1 MEHILLSFVFYNIIL
16 IIFYNHYR
24 RGHKY
29 ITKSSLFFYTILLI
43 AFGTYGGGEGDYL
56 HYKESVEEFHTL
68 FDVMYYNGM
77 EIQYNYLAYVV
88 GANYDLWR
96 LVIFSIQFIGMSWL
110 LSKVKLNTY
119 PVFLCFITI
128 CLVLYT
134 YQRAY
139 WGVIF
144 YFMGLYLL
152 LEKKNPLFLIII
164 ALCYVSHT
172 QNIVLLALL
181 PLAFVNFRKWQLFLV
196 FLLIGVLATILK
208 DYFTAY
214 LDSGGVEGAEYL
226 NDKAQRYSE
235 GGLGNFG
242 NSIGEYIMF
251 IFRYVPLA
259 VIVLTCLKMIFSN
272 RDRYLAFYKPFRGI
286 VNITIGLT
294 IASLVVLFAD
304 LGAGTF
310 FYRIISMTLFPVSLL
325 LPYMVENRIVKKQ
338 SFNRYIWIYISV
350 AEMGYMK
357 DIYYAYANGVAW

>member
-1 MEHILLSFVFYNIIL
+1 MGHIFISFLFFNIILFVFYK
-16 IIFYNHYR
+16 HYR
-24 RGHKY
+24 RGHYY
-29 ITKSSLFFYTILLI
+29 INKSHLIFYTVLLI

-56 HYKESVEEFHTL
+56 HYKESVEVFHTL

-77 EIQYNYLAYVV
+77 EIQYNYLAYIV

-110 LSKVKLNTY
+110 LYKAKLNTY
-119 PVFLCFITI
+119 PVYLLIVAV
-128 CLVLYT
+128 CLILYT

-144 YFMGLYLL
+144 YFMGMYLL

-164 ALCYVSHT
+164 ASCYFSHT

-181 PLAFVNFRKWQLFLV
+181 PLGFINIRKWQLFLV
-196 FLLIGVLATILK
+196 ILLIGVLATTLK
-208 DYFTAY
+208 EYFTAY
-214 LDSGGVEGAEYL
+214 LDSGGVEGADYL

-242 NSIGEYIMF
+242 NSIGEYIIF

-259 VIVLTCLKMIFSN
+259 VIVLTCLKMIFLN
-272 RDRYLAFYKPFRGI
+272 RDKYMAFYKPYRGI

-325 LPYMVENRIVKKQ
+325 LPYMVERNIIKKQ
-338 SFNRYIWIYISV
+338 TFNTYVLIYILL
-350 AEMGYMK
+350 AEMDYLK
-357 DIYYAYANGVAW
+357 NVYYAYANGVAW

>member
-1 MEHILLSFVFYNIIL
+1 MGHILLSFLFYNVLL
-16 IIFYNHYR
+16 IIFYSHYR
-24 RGHKY
+24 KGNYY
-29 ITKSSLFFYTILLI
+29 IDKPHLVLYTILLI
-43 AFGTYGGGEGDYL
+43 AYGTYGGGEGDYL

-77 EIQYNYLAYVV
+77 EIQYNYLAYIV

-96 LVIFSIQFIGMSWL
+96 LVLFSVQFIGMSWL
-110 LSKVKLNTY
+110 LYKAKLNTY
-119 PVFLCFITI
+119 PVFLCFVSI

-164 ALCYVSHT
+164 ALCYISHT

-181 PLAFVNFRKWQLFLV
+181 PLGFINIRKWQLLLV
-196 FLLIGVLATILK
+196 ILLIGVLATTLK
-208 DYFTAY
+208 EYFTIY
-214 LDSGGVEGAEYL
+214 LDSGGVEGADYL

-251 IFRYVPLA
+251 VFRYVPLA
-259 VIVLTCLKMIFSN
+259 VIVISCLKMIFVN
-272 RDRYLAFYKPFRGI
+272 RNRYMAFTKSFRGI
-286 VNITIGLT
+286 INITIGLT

-310 FYRIISMTLFPVSLL
+310 FYRIISMTLFPISLL
-325 LPYMVENRIVKKQ
+325 LPYFVETKTIKKAT
-338 SFNRYIWIYISV
+338 FRAYVLVYILV
-350 AEMGYMK
+350 AEMGYFK